1 MRRETIFFLAV
12 LLSVLVSSPGAD
24 GRQSQQATAAPQS
37 ADASASAPAQQLQ
50 APTQT
55 KAKPAK
61 VWTNDDLNTLHAGR
75 GVSVVGKNAPTG
87 SASSSAKSPPW
98 EKDPAWYRRQLQPL
112 QAEISQL
119 DGQIAKTK
127 AFLSG
132 DKIEDSAAP
141 YRAYYGLPGNPQDQL
156 KKLEAKRESDAEKLN
171 DLLDLARH
179 NNIEPGA
186 LR

>member
-1 MRRETIFFLAV
+1 MRRKKIFFSV
-12 LLSVLVSSPGAD
+12 ILLSLLSSPGAD
-24 GRQSQQATAAPQS
+24 CRQSQQPTAAAQS
-37 ADASASAPAQQLQ
+37 VDASASVPAQQSQ
-50 APTQT
+50 AATQT

-61 VWTNDDLNTLHAGR
+61 VWTNDDLNTLHDGR

-87 SASSSAKSPPW
+87 SASSSSKSAPW

-119 DGQIAKTK
+119 DSQIAKTK

-132 DKIEDSAAP
+132 ERVEDSAAP
-141 YRAYYGLPGNPQDQL
+141 YRAYYGVPGNPQDQL